1 MPQMVRS
8 SDFLMRGL
16 LHAYYWTDESLQN
29 LLRAEG
35 WPTLPRT
42 QSMIMVN
49 VADGCTRPSEL
60 ARRLGITR
68 QAIQQTIAEMESMGL
83 VQLSSDPDD
92 ARAKIVEL
100 SPKGASIQRAALRAI
115 RALDSELERRLG
127 KREFDIL
134 KRVLLEKDWGPVMDK
149 PEARVP
155 VARRKGVARALR

>member
-1 MPQMVRS
+1 MVRS

-16 LHAYYWTDESLQN
+16 LHAYYWADESLQN

-42 QSMIMVN
+42 QSTIMVN

-68 QAIQQTIAEMESMGL
+68 QAIQQTIAEMEAIGL
-83 VQLSSDPDD
+83 VQLSPDPDD
-92 ARAKIVEL
+92 ARAKIVEF

-115 RALDSELERRLG
+115 RALDAELEKRLG

-134 KRVLLEKDWGPVMDK
+134 KRVLLEKDWGPVMEK
-149 PEARVP
+149 PEVRP
-155 VARRKGVARALR
+155 VLRRKGGARTLR

>member
-1 MPQMVRS
+1 MVRS

-68 QAIQQTIAEMESMGL
+68 QAIQQTIAEMESLGL
-83 VQLSSDPDD
+83 VQLSLDPAD
-92 ARAKIVEL
+92 ARAKIVEF
-100 SPKGASIQRAALRAI
+100 SPKGASIQRAALKAV
-115 RALDSELERRLG
+115 RALDAELEKRLG
-127 KREFDIL
+127 KREFDTL
-134 KRVLLEKDWGPVMDK
+134 KRVLLEKDWGPVMEK
-149 PEARVP
+149 PESRAAP
-155 VARRKGVARALR
+155 RRKAGARAPR